1 MGSLMG
7 KHEGFFGVVG
17 GPFLLS
23 TRGGDALAFLHL
35 KLMTEFPNTPAYA
48 LRLYLPFPPNNC
60 LPVCS
65 QYNALEKPV
74 GPWVYLIIMFLTEL

>member
-1 MGSLMG
+1 MGSLTG
-7 KHEGFFGVVG
+7 KHEIFFGVVG

-48 LRLYLPFPPNNC
+48 LRLYLPFPLNNC
-60 LPVCS
+60 LPGLLTIQCS
-65 QYNALEKPV
+65 REASGTLGLLDNHV
-74 GPWVYLIIMFLTEL
+74 SH